1 MSNTNQ
7 KAQPI
12 QQLFKQTLLVET
24 HKQVIKNKPKNNV
37 NTEITLTVD
46 QLNEQIAATE
56 QEITTLT
63 EQLKEKKAALKE
75 LTKQRSVAEK
85 AAAEAKEAEQKAK
98 LLEAV
103 AASGKSIDEVI
114 ALIQG

>member
-1 MSNTNQ
+1 MPRPKGS
-7 KAQPI
+7 
-12 QQLFKQTLLVET
+12 
-24 HKQVIKNKPKNNV
+24 KNKPKNNV
-37 NTEITLTVD
+37 NTEVTLTVD

-75 LTKQRSVAEK
+75 LTKERATAEK